1 VGIHRQYMVIYTMDS
16 NVLALY
22 CRWHITFPSTYMYIC
37 NTWTYTKCTRSHT
50 LCTSN
55 VDIMLWRRQSH
66 IFQVF
71 IHIFTPHRHI
81 HYAQGHTYE
90 WIYMI
95 WKVNICRI
103 ILRGYNILT
112 IYNKEI
118 TVTLC
123 TSCGVI
129 IPIMIITRYMMSYK
143 TSQ

>member
-1 VGIHRQYMVIYTMDS
+1 
-16 NVLALY
+16 
-22 CRWHITFPSTYMYIC
+22 
-37 NTWTYTKCTRSHT
+37 
-50 LCTSN
+50 
-55 VDIMLWRRQSH
+55 MLWRRQSH
-66 IFQVF
+66 IPQVF

-90 WIYMI
+90 WISMI